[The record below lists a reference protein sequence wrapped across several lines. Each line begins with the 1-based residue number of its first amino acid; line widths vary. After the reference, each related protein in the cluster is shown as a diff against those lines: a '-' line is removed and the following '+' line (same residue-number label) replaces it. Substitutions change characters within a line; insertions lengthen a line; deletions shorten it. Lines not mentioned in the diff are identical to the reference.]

1 MTSAD
6 TTATGDLESTGALGA
21 VRGNGPDPARQE
33 EDPGRG
39 GRSIA
44 GRILAYGALVLLAI
58 IALVPFVWML
68 SSSVKTNETIFSEP
82 WQIIPPH
89 PQWSN
94 YSKLWHQLPIG
105 RWIFNSAYIVVI
117 AVLGRVVFTAMAA
130 YAFARLRFRGRDYLF
145 YGFLTALMIP
155 TEVTLIPG
163 FVLIRQLGWY
173 DSHLALIV
181 PQISDAFAI
190 FLLRQF
196 FLSIPKELEE
206 AARIDGASY
215 FRVFWSVILPLSK
228 SALAVVA
235 VLGFMDVWNA
245 FLWPLVMIDA
255 TEKFTLPVGLQFL
268 NSAHSTDWTALMAGN
283 VIGLIPVVVIYLAA
297 QKYFVEGITMSGLKG

>member
-6 TTATGDLESTGALGA
+6 TTGSLESGDTLAA
-21 VRGNGPDPARQE
+21 VRGNGPDVGRQDRDE
-33 EDPGRG
+33 GRG
-39 GRSIA
+39 GRTLA
-44 GRILAYGALVLLAI
+44 GKILAYTALGLLAV
-58 IALVPFVWML
+58 IALVPFIWML
-68 SSSVKTNETIFSEP
+68 SSSVKTNVTIFSEP
-82 WQIIPPH
+82 WQIIPPR

-94 YSKLWHQLPIG
+94 YSKLWDELPIG
-105 RWIFNSAYIVVI
+105 RWIFNSTYIVVI
-117 AVLGRVVFTAMAA
+117 AVIGRVIFTATAA
-130 YAFARLRFRGRDYLF
+130 YAFARLRFPGRDYIF

-163 FVLIRQLGWY
+163 FVLIRQLDWY
-173 DSHLALIV
+173 NSHLALIV
-181 PQISDAFAI
+181 PQVSDAFAI

-215 FRVFWSVILPLSK
+215 FRVFYSIILPLSK

-235 VLGFMDVWNA
+235 VLAFMDVWNA
-245 FLWPLVMIDA
+245 FLWPLVMIDEV
-255 TEKFTLPVGLQFL
+255 EKFTLPVGLQFL
-268 NSAHSTDWTALMAGN
+268 NSAHSTDWPALMAGN
-283 VIGLIPVVVIYLAA
+283 VIGLIPVVVVYLLA